1 MLMKKSIIALA
12 VAGALTAPMVAQA
25 DATLYGSLRI
35 KAQKLEGSSNDN
47 LNVTDNS
54 SRIGVKGSSELFSGA
69 TAFFQFEQAVST
81 DTGAFASGRL
91 GNLGVK
97 GDFGTAIFGRIWTPY
112 YSFTGAQTDILDNT
126 TSASSA
132 YVVGLHRAS
141 DVIAYVSPDLGGLTL
156 AAAITATD
164 KGAADS
170 DTADFTHV
178 AASYGI
184 AGFTAGL
191 SYFGDSASDADLFSA
206 ALSYTMGDFYVA
218 TRYEDREMG
227 FNGLTADQ
235 DAYEVAGSYT
245 MGNTTLLANFI
256 NDDDNVDDVISVEV
270 QQKLGKQ
277 ARAFAA
283 IIDSNIADGGDG
295 FEVGYRVDF

>member
-1 MLMKKSIIALA
+1 MKKSIIALA

-35 KAQKLEGSSNDN
+35 KAQKLEGTSHDN

-54 SRIGVKGSSELFSGA
+54 SRIGIKGSSELFNGA

-81 DTGAFASGRL
+81 DTGAWNGGRL

-112 YSFTGAQTDILDNT
+112 YSFTGAPTDILDNA
-126 TSASSA
+126 TSASST
-132 YVVGLHRAS
+132 YVINAHRAS
-141 DVIAYVSPDLGGLTL
+141 DVIAYVSPDMGGLTL
-156 AAAITATD
+156 AAAVLPTD
-164 KGAADS
+164 KGAAD
-170 DTADFTHV
+170 DETLDIKHV
-178 AASYGI
+178 AANYAMG
-184 AGFTAGL
+184 GFTAGV
-191 SYFGDSASDADLFSA
+191 SYLGFPAADVDVMSA
-206 ALSYTMGDFYVA
+206 ALSYTAGDFYVA
-218 TRYEDREMG
+218 TRYENRDAG
-227 FNGLTADQ
+227 VNGPTEE

-283 IIDSNIADGGDG
+283 IIDSNVADGGDG

>member
-1 MLMKKSIIALA
+1 MKKSIIALA

-35 KAQKLEGSSNDN
+35 KAQKLEGASNDN

-54 SRIGVKGSSELFSGA
+54 SRIGIKGSSELFSGA

-81 DTGAFASGRL
+81 DTGAWAGGRL

-112 YSFTGAQTDILDNT
+112 YSFTGAQTDILDNA

-132 YVVGLHRAS
+132 YVVGAHRAS
-141 DVIAYVSPDLGGLTL
+141 DVIAYVSPDMGGLTL
-156 AAAITATD
+156 AAAILPSD
-164 KGAADS
+164 FGPAD
-170 DTADFTHV
+170 DETADVRHV
-178 AASYGI
+178 AGTYAA

-191 SYFGDSASDADLFSA
+191 SYLDIPAADLEIKSA

-218 TRYEDREMG
+218 TRYENRDAG
-227 FNGLTADQ
+227 AGADS

-245 MGNTTLLANFI
+245 MGNTTLLANYI
-256 NDDDNVDDVISVEV
+256 DDDVNVDNTVSVEV

-283 IIDSNIADGGDG
+283 IIDADIADGGDG

>member
-1 MLMKKSIIALA
+1 MKKSIIALA
-12 VAGALTAPMVAQA
+12 VAGALTVPMVAQA

-35 KAQKLEGSSNDN
+35 KAQKLEGTTNDN

-54 SRIGVKGSSELFSGA
+54 SRIGVKGSSELFNGN

-81 DTGAFASGRL
+81 DTGAAAGGRL

-112 YSFTGAQTDILDNT
+112 YSFTGAKTDIADNA
-126 TSASSA
+126 TSASSV
-132 YVVGLHRAS
+132 YQVGLHRAS
-141 DVIAYVSPDLGGLTL
+141 DVIAYVSPSMAGLTL

-164 KGAADS
+164 NGAADS
-170 DTADFTHV
+170 DSADFTHV
-178 AASYGI
+178 AANYGV
-184 AGFTAGL
+184 AGFSLGL
-191 SYFGDSASDADLFSA
+191 SYFGDSANNADLFSA
-206 ALSYTMGDFYVA
+206 AASYTMGDFYVA

-227 FNGLTADQ
+227 FGGLTADQ
-235 DAYEVAGSYT
+235 DAYEVAGSYA
-245 MGNTTLLANFI
+245 MGNTKLIANFI
-256 NDDDNVDDVISVEV
+256 DDDANTDNTVSVEV
-270 QQKLGKQ
+270 QQKLGNQ

-283 IIDSNIADGGDG
+283 IIDRELADGGDG